1 MNDERPETPTTP
13 ETPTAPASETA
24 AVTEPVKTD
33 GNGVTSPDVP
43 MTREQFDAEK
53 AAATEPTDPFKVEP
67 VDEAK
72 PDEGSAIPQP
82 DVHTAPKTSEE
93 SAAEAQESR
102 RLNSPVGMQ
111 VQSLKPSDEPEIPAR
126 WLGQGTVVEI
136 FGVKMTLLSGVAVTY
151 PEALNEQH
159 FVAIAQHTGNMEANR
174 RHIKLRYS
182 ADARLLPLNDQ
193 VDDAK
198 DLPEFVAGLTV
209 DEAAKFGIEPD
220 LLEAYKTEAA
230 KA

>member
-1 MNDERPETPTTP
+1 MQDQPPTTP
-13 ETPTAPASETA
+13 ETPTAPASETV

-33 GNGVTSPDVP
+33 GNGVTSPAAPESRWDSEA
-43 MTREQFDAEK
+43 EQ
-53 AAATEPTDPFKVEP
+53 AAATEQTDPDP
-67 VDEAK
+67 VDPPTA
-72 PDEGSAIPQP
+72 DEGSAIPQP

-102 RLNSPVGMQ
+102 RLNAPVGMQ

-174 RHIKLRYS
+174 PHIKLRYS
-182 ADARLLPLNDQ
+182 ADARLLPLDDQ
-193 VDDAK
+193 VDDPDDVPA
-198 DLPEFVAGLTV
+198 FVASLTV

-220 LLEAYKTEAA
+220 LLEAYKTETARA
-230 KA
+230 